1 MTANPLLALSQAQ
14 AALPDFAAIR
24 PEHVVPAVEQA
35 IADHVDAMKACA
47 RRSGDPVL
55 LAAKDAADVALG
67 RVWGVVSHLLMVANT
82 PDLRAAHALAQP
94 LIDAHYSAV
103 GQDRA
108 LYEALAA
115 IDPAALGEGERRA
128 LGLALQE
135 FELSGVALEGEAR
148 EAFAANRIEQG
159 RLGTEFSNA
168 VMDATQAWT
177 LNITD
182 EVRLAGL
189 SAADKAGMQAA
200 AQAAGKEGWLV
211 TLHAPSVMA
220 VLPHAEDRAL
230 RREVYEAYSTRA
242 SDQGPNAGQF
252 DNGPRMVEI
261 LQRRGRAALAL
272 GFSDPVAVSLSTKMA
287 RDGDEVEAFL
297 SGLGTAARPR
307 AAEDLADL
315 AQFAAQE
322 LGLADIQAWDVSF
335 VSERMRVARH
345 ALDASEIRRYLPL
358 PRVLDA
364 LFDLVKGLFGVEIRA
379 ADGAPVWH
387 ADVRHFTLHR
397 DGADQ
402 PFAALYADFYAREG
416 KRGGA
421 WMDVARSRQRE
432 GESLVAPVA
441 YLVTNFAA
449 PVGDRPATILHNDMV
464 TLFHEMGHCLHHLLG
479 EVDLPSIGGISG
491 VEWDAIE
498 LPSQFL
504 ENFAWER
511 ATLKAASAH
520 EESGEALPD
529 VLIDRMLGA
538 KQFLGAM
545 GLVRQVE
552 FSLFDLEVHRA
563 AGGDNAPD
571 PMAVLN
577 DVRSRVA
584 VIDYPAWNRFPH
596 SFTHIFSGGYA
607 AGYYS
612 YLWAE
617 RLSADAYAAFGETAA
632 DRHALG
638 ERFRAEVLARGGTRD
653 ALANFVAFR
662 GREPENEAL
671 LESWGIAA

>member
-1 MTANPLLALSQAQ
+1 MTANPLLAITD
-14 AALPDFAAIR
+14 LPDFAAIT

-35 IADHVDAMKACA
+35 IETHAAAMAACA
-47 RRSGDPVL
+47 LRAGDPGL
-55 LAAKDAADVALG
+55 LAAKDAADVALS
-67 RVWGVVSHLLMVANT
+67 RVWGVVSHLTMVANT
-82 PDLRAAHALAQP
+82 PELRAVHAQAQP

-108 LYEALAA
+108 LYEALVA
-115 IDPAALGEGERRA
+115 IDPAALNSGEQRA
-128 LGLALQE
+128 LGLALKE
-135 FELSGVALEGEAR
+135 FELSGVALEGDAR
-148 EAFAANRIEQG
+148 ADFAANRIEQG

-168 VMDATQAWT
+168 VMDATEAWT
-177 LNITD
+177 LHITD
-182 EVRLAGL
+182 PARLAGL
-189 SAADKAGMQAA
+189 SAADLAGLAAA
-200 AQAAGKEGWLV
+200 AQAAGKDGWLV
-211 TLHAPSVMA
+211 TLHAPSVMS
-220 VLPHAEDRAL
+220 VLPHAQDRAL
-230 RREVYEAYSTRA
+230 RREVYEAWNTRA
-242 SDQGPNAGQF
+242 SDQGPSAGRF
-252 DNGPRMVEI
+252 DNGPRMAEI

-287 RDGDEVEAFL
+287 RDGEEVESFL
-297 SGLGTAARPR
+297 TGLGAAARPR
-307 AAEDLADL
+307 AQQDLDDLA
-315 AQFAAQE
+315 AFAAQE
-322 LGLADIQAWDVSF
+322 LGLADIQAWDISF
-335 VSERMRVARH
+335 VSEQMRRTRH
-345 ALDASEIRRYLPL
+345 ALDNGEIRRYLPL

-364 LFDLVKGLFGVEIRA
+364 LFDLVRGLFGVEVRA
-379 ADGAPVWH
+379 GNGAPVWH
-387 ADVRHFTLHR
+387 PDVRYFTLHR
-397 DGADQ
+397 DGSEQ
-402 PFAALYADFYAREG
+402 PVAALYADFYAREG

-421 WMDVARSRQRE
+421 WMDVARSRQRDAD
-432 GESLVAPVA
+432 GLVTPVA

-449 PVGDRPATILHNDMV
+449 PVDGKPATIQHSDMV

-504 ENFAWER
+504 ENFAWEP

-520 EESGEALPD
+520 EESGA
-529 VLIDRMLGA
+529 VLSDDLIGKMLGA
-538 KQFLGAM
+538 RQFLGAM

-552 FSLFDLEVHRA
+552 FALFDLAIHRG

-571 PMAVLN
+571 PMTVLH
-577 DVRSRVA
+577 DVRSKVA
-584 VIDYPAWNRFPH
+584 VIDYPAWHRFPH
-596 SFTHIFSGGYA
+596 SFTHIFAGGYA

-617 RLSADAYAAFGETAA
+617 RLSADAYAAFEEAPA

>member
-1 MTANPLLALSQAQ
+1 MTNPLLAPTD
-14 AALPDFAAIR
+14 LPDFAAIR

-35 IADHVDAMKACA
+35 IATHAAAMEACA
-47 RRSGDPVL
+47 RQVGDPTL
-55 LAAKDAADVALG
+55 LAAKDAADVELG
-67 RVWGVVSHLLMVANT
+67 RVWGVVSHLVMVANT
-82 PDLRAAHALAQP
+82 PELRAAHGAAQP
-94 LIDAHYSAV
+94 LMDAHYSAV
-103 GQDRA
+103 GQNRA
-108 LYEALAA
+108 LYEALVA
-115 IDPAALGEGERRA
+115 IDPAALSSGEQRA
-128 LGLALQE
+128 LGLARKE

-148 EAFAANRIEQG
+148 AEFAKNRIEQG

-168 VMDATQAWT
+168 VMDATEAWT
-177 LNITD
+177 LHITD
-182 EVRLAGL
+182 EARLAGL
-189 SAADKAGMQAA
+189 SAADRAGMAAA

-220 VLPHAEDRAL
+220 VLPYAQDRAL

-242 SDQGPNAGQF
+242 SDQGPHAGQF
-252 DNGPRMVEI
+252 DNGPRMAEI
-261 LQRRGRAALAL
+261 LERRGRAALAL

-297 SGLGTAARPR
+297 TGLGSAARPH
-307 AAEDLADL
+307 AQADLADL
-315 AQFAAQE
+315 AGFAASD
-322 LGLADIQAWDVSF
+322 LGLADMQAWDISF
-335 VSERMRVARH
+335 VSERMRLARH
-345 ALDASEIRRYLPL
+345 ALDAAEIRRHLPL

-364 LFDLVKGLFGVEIRA
+364 LFALVHSLFGVEFRA
-379 ADGAPVWH
+379 DESAPVWH
-387 ADVRHFTLHR
+387 GDVRYFTLYR
-397 DGADQ
+397 DGQ
-402 PFAALYADFYAREG
+402 PVAGLYADFYAREG

-421 WMDVARSRQRE
+421 WMDVCRVRQN
-432 GESLVAPVA
+432 GAQGLVTPVA

-449 PVGDRPATILHNDMV
+449 PVDDAPATIQHGDMV

-491 VEWDAIE
+491 VEWDAVE

-504 ENFAWER
+504 ENFAWET

-520 EESGEALPD
+520 EETGEPLPD
-529 VLIDRMLGA
+529 ALIEAMLGA

-552 FSLFDLEVHRA
+552 FALFDLTIHRG

-571 PMAVLN
+571 PMDVLR
-577 DVRSRVA
+577 DVRSKVA
-584 VIDYPAWNRFPH
+584 VIDYPAWHRFPH

-617 RLSADAYAAFGETAA
+617 RLSADAYAAFGEAPEH
-632 DRHALG
+632 RHALG